1 MYEELNPEK
10 VILMKD
16 QDEKPS
22 SIIKI
27 LKQMYHI

>member
-10 VILMKD
+10 DTLTKD

-22 SIIKI
+22 YIIKI